1 MEHRV
6 YHGHH
11 GLTKVHANSTLL
23 REMGLVIEDDVAIQ
37 MTQIILILVMT
48 TKQLLIT
55 MLLVA
60 HQENVSMFNAIVIQK
75 VHHLVLQ

>member
-23 REMGLVIEDDVAIQ
+23 REMGLVIEDDAAMK
-37 MTQIILILVMT
+37 MTPFLVLVMT
-48 TKQLLIT
+48 TKQLLNM
-55 MLLVA
+55 MLLIA
-60 HQENVSMFNAIVIQK
+60 RQENVSMSNAIVI
-75 VHHLVLQ
+75 

>member
-23 REMGLVIEDDVAIQ
+23 REMGLVIEDDAAMK
-37 MTQIILILVMT
+37 MTPLILVLVMT
-48 TKQLLIT
+48 TKQLLNM
-55 MLLVA
+55 MLLIA
-60 HQENVSMFNAIVIQK
+60 RQKNVSMSNAIVI
-75 VHHLVLQ
+75 